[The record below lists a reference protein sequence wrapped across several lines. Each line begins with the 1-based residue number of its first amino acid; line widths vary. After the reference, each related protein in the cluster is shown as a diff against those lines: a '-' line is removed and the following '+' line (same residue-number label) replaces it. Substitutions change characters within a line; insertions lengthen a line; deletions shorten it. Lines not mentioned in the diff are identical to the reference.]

1 MSAFDPKRTFA
12 AGYVFFVACITIIS
26 VALITIVGSIT
37 VIGVVVVSA
46 TRSSCSYCNGANAHR
61 RSAINSTVGTP
72 LSKLDTVLIGRDL
85 VRIAGP
91 PGNDASGPFADPPIG
106 PLIAFAFAT
115 GAPPEKGTRRA
126 VVISDDYD
134 LQKHWRPD
142 RRQILSDAAP
152 APAPDM
158 TSPLVLA
165 AQPKDQSPPEVL
177 PKSAATDQKQLAARR
192 SREALA
198 ARAEAPPTKSRV
210 TVTQPPVE
218 YRQNNAPPGRRE
230 FGLSGIN

>member
-1 MSAFDPKRTFA
+1 VEPT
-12 AGYVFFVACITIIS
+12 
-26 VALITIVGSIT
+26 
-37 VIGVVVVSA
+37 
-46 TRSSCSYCNGANAHR
+46 
-61 RSAINSTVGTP
+61 

-85 VRIAGP
+85 VRSNGPLASLPGGPAIREQGSAYTAMSIFAYVVVAG
-91 PGNDASGPFADPPIG
+91 SV
-106 PLIAFAFAT
+106 LIAFAFFT
-115 GAPPEKGTRRA
+115 GVPPEKGTRRA

-142 RRQILSDAAP
+142 RRQILSDAVA

-165 AQPKDQSPPEVL
+165 AQPKDQPAPEV
-177 PKSAATDQKQLAARR
+177 PPTIKPASRARDSSAATDQKQLAARR

-198 ARAEAPPTKSRV
+198 ARAEAPPRKSRV
-210 TVTQPPVE
+210 IVTQAPVE